1 MRLLIT
7 LSVLIT
13 LIGCQTAKMQYFPG
27 TEGSGIDELGWLVTS
42 PTTTIL
48 SIDGKK
54 VEDVT
59 FGETV
64 GYVNDWI
71 AIKPGIH
78 NLILY
83 YHDKGAEVSSA
94 GTTEVKIHS
103 FAGKTSY
110 IYGVRH
116 GGISYKQILL
126 DRPANE
132 ALIQHIED
140 RAKAYKMP
148 CPSLPCL
155 D

>member
-1 MRLLIT
+1 MRFLIT

-13 LIGCQTAKMQYFPG
+13 LIGCQAAKMQYFPG
-27 TEGSGIDELGWLVTS
+27 TEGSNIGELGWLVTS

-64 GYVNDWI
+64 GYVNKWI
-71 AIKPGIH
+71 GVTPGIH
-78 NLILY
+78 TLTLHYNNKASGVY
-83 YHDKGAEVSSA
+83 AA
-94 GTTEVKIHS
+94 GKTDVKIHS
-103 FAGKTSY
+103 LAGKTNY
-110 IYGVRH
+110 IYGVKA
-116 GGISYKQILL
+116 GGINYEQILL
-126 DRPANE
+126 DRPANQ

-140 RAKAYKMP
+140 RAKVYKMP
-148 CPSLPCL
+148 CPSLPCS